1 MSEHTRL
8 PDPSARTGPAQRAVH
23 DDVDYGHRHFL
34 NLLSAV
40 FLLLLAVAMAWTVKA
55 LDQQESTRKC
65 FASGRKDCVDIV
77 APPRDMRQ
85 AVR

>member
-8 PDPSARTGPAQRAVH
+8 QEPTARTSPARGAVR
-23 DDVDYGHRHFL
+23 DDVDYGHRHFI
-34 NLLSAV
+34 NLLSAA
-40 FLLLLAVAMAWTVKA
+40 FLLLLAIAMAWAVKA

-65 FASGRKDCVDIV
+65 FASGRKDCVTVV
-77 APPRDMRQ
+77 APPREMRQ